1 MLTSPVRPRGAVV
14 MLALALLA
22 GCATPKKFEPY
33 NDPFLRA
40 NGGPLVIVDTCVFQD
55 AVGDAD
61 DYFLAPESLAGG
73 EKVMDAAIDFL
84 RESGVPP
91 KATLVPYAC
100 GVVGE
105 NGNELQLVRLDASL
119 PASMEPRPFLTHPSL
134 AGKVAAIDALHV
146 LASTT
151 WGRGIN
157 DNMPALTQGRQAG
170 PAASKT
176 FTAEQIRAAAAV
188 IQKEFQADSMIY
200 IAIQGY
206 SQSGGK
212 AAMAHAGRFLVA
224 LATGLT
230 TGVAIIPGGI
240 TDGSIKTAAAFDL
253 ATGTVQRTS
262 AIRGMGDP
270 RKPDVVSD
278 KRFVRGLLNGLLN
291 RVVETAK

>member
-1 MLTSPVRPRGAVV
+1 MSALSSRHFFAVAII
-14 MLALALLA
+14 ALALLS
-22 GCATPKKFEPY
+22 GCATPRKFEPY

-73 EKVMDAAIDFL
+73 ERVMDAAVDFL
-84 RESGVPP
+84 RESGVAP

-100 GVVGE
+100 GVLGE
-105 NGNELQLVRLDASL
+105 NGNELQLVRLDAGL

-134 AGKVAAIDALHV
+134 AGNAAVIEALHV

-151 WGRGIN
+151 WDRGVR
-157 DNMPALTQGRQAG
+157 DNMPALTQGRQMG
-170 PAASKT
+170 PAVSKS

-188 IQKEFQADSMIY
+188 IQKVFQADSMIY

-230 TGVAIIPGGI
+230 TGVAIIPGGV
-240 TDGSIKTAAAFDL
+240 TDGSVKTAVAFDL
-253 ATGTVQRTS
+253 ATGTVQRS
-262 AIRGMGDP
+262 AAIRGMGDP

-291 RVVETAK
+291 REVVAAK